1 MFWWFSKLKWF
12 GCLSKDDFE
21 RLDFSFPFV
30 SAGITVVVWVL
41 KPFDVCSEG
50 AGCGTLVHLF
60 DNEVFL
66 PAELVEWWLP
76 ELSWKGRSMF

>member
-1 MFWWFSKLKWF
+1 MFWWFSKLKWL

-30 SAGITVVVWVL
+30 SGGITVVVSIL

-50 AGCGTLVHLF
+50 ACCGTLVYLF